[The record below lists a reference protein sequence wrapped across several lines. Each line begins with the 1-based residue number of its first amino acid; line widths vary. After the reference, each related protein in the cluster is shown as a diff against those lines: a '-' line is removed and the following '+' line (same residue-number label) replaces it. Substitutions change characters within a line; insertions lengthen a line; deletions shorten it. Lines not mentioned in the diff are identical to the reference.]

1 MTKDELILT
10 IHQGVGEI
18 WVDPGP
24 GQRTQSADFY
34 RGMESVARD
43 LRALLADYDDQ
54 EVERG
59 IAKYER
65 ARMRETRIRRV
76 RPMVV
81 GARAVIP
88 LAARG
93 VVGMTRK

>member
-43 LRALLADYDDQ
+43 LRALLADYDEQ
-54 EVERG
+54 ESERV
-59 IAKYER
+59 IARVER
-65 ARMRETRIRRV
+65 ARIRSTRIRNV
-76 RPMVV
+76 RPLVL

-93 VVGMTRK
+93 VLGMLR